1 MMKVISKT
9 LFTAAAILFCAGFT
23 GCKCCADEKK
33 ACDPKDTNPN
43 DACNC
48 PVLLVIGEDEEQIG
62 DCTVC
67 TVWCQE
73 YTPCMNA
80 AAACPAIAK
89 HTLKDAPLC
98 AKCKDAIM
106 ANAPQRKACA
116 VCGKEAKPCAACTD
130 KLHNSKVK
138 DLMSAASMKANMNC
152 KECKKTTEAAA
163 KAKAEAIKK
172 DAAADDDADDDD
184 DVVVVEEVDAV
195 VVPVPAPAD
204 DTKKTEEK
212 K

>member
-1 MMKVISKT
+1 MKVLSKT

-23 GCKCCADEKK
+23 GCKCCAEETK
-33 ACDPKDTNPN
+33 ACDPKDAAQCKKDCT
-43 DACNC
+43 C
-48 PVLLVIGEDEEQIG
+48 PVLLVVGEDQEQIG

-89 HTLKDAPLC
+89 HKLKDAPLC
-98 AKCKDAIM
+98 AKCKEAIM

-116 VCGKEAKPCAACTD
+116 MCGKEVKPCAACAA
-130 KLHNSKVK
+130 KLPESKVK
-138 DLMSAASMKANMNC
+138 DLMCAESMKANMNC
-152 KECKKTTEAAA
+152 TECKKSTEAAA
-163 KAKAEAIKK
+163 KAKADKMKK
-172 DAAADDDADDDD
+172 NGNGDD
-184 DVVVVEEVDAV
+184 DVVVVEEIDAV
-195 VVPVPAPAD
+195 IVPVPAD
-204 DTKKTEEK
+204 DTKKAEAK

>member
-1 MMKVISKT
+1 MKVLTKT

-23 GCKCCADEKK
+23 GCKCCAEEKK
-33 ACDPKDTNPN
+33 ACDPKDAAQGK
-43 DACNC
+43 DCNC

-89 HTLKDAPLC
+89 HKLKDAPLC
-98 AKCKDAIM
+98 AKCKEAIM

-116 VCGKEAKPCAACTD
+116 MCGKEAKPCAACTE
-130 KLHNSKVK
+130 KLHNTKVK
-138 DLMSAASMKANMNC
+138 DLMSAESMKANMNC

-163 KAKAEAIKK
+163 KAKAEKMKK
-172 DAAADDDADDDD
+172 DGKGDD
-184 DVVVVEEVDAV
+184 DVVVVEEIDAV
-195 VVPVPAPAD
+195 IVPVPAN
-204 DTKKTEEK
+204 DTKKPAEK